1 MKLNNLRAADI
12 KRIKNRF
19 DLNSLKLD
27 GVLLERMKRYD
38 KEYVGD
44 LEVQR
49 AKFVKFLTNRM
60 NAQIAEMEHNLDAV
74 INSAPLFH
82 YGSDLIITVE
92 WKKSYMWGMNPT
104 AWTNYGFR
112 GTSIGGCGY
121 CKLSTAT
128 AQALNDYLPILK
140 LMYIKKNRVINQG
153 INNHELLGY
162 GSDYFTFPS
171 FEGGV
176 GVNCHQQI
184 IEKLGLKWKSITHTD
199 HVDVYSI
206 SK

>member
-1 MKLNNLRAADI
+1 MRLNNLLKAEI
-12 KRIKNRF
+12 KWIKNRY

-38 KEYVGD
+38 KQYVGD
-44 LEVQR
+44 LEEQR
-49 AKFVKFLTNRM
+49 VKFTRLLTMRM
-60 NAQIAEMEHNLDAV
+60 NAEIAEMEYKLDAV

-82 YGSDLIITVE
+82 YGFELVITVE

-140 LMYIKKNRVINQG
+140 LMYIKKNRVITQG

-162 GSDYFTFPS
+162 GSGYFTFPR

-176 GVNCHQQI
+176 GVESHRAI
-184 IEKLGLKWKSITHTD
+184 IEKLGLKWKSITSTD
-199 HVDVYSI
+199 HVDVYTI